1 VGNRKEKW
9 VSGVCKQVNPKP
21 EPRPLTHFQDRF
33 QEPTL
38 RLLHL
43 QQQRQR

>member
-21 EPRPLTHFQDRF
+21 EP
-33 QEPTL
+33 TL